1 MGATYF
7 DCHGR
12 YCARPKSPECLL
24 MSKRTLVLALDMQG
38 GSDWQVN
45 AMNRQMSDW
54 ITLNKTLL
62 PIEDMII
69 LPTSGETRLY
79 WLEGKIDDD
88 EDIKTLEQIKDRIKP
103 ILEIA
108 LGIKIDKEKLFK
120 DPLKRHKKPQKPRII
135 L

>member
-1 MGATYF
+1 
-7 DCHGR
+7 
-12 YCARPKSPECLL
+12 